1 MIEMGN
7 IHDISHQKAYIF
19 LFMLE
24 YFFFLWLRVK
34 MLSQILF
41 VLLDLFRTF
50 PVLALK
56 KYSPFHTFIFININ
70 TKFNKNEK

>member
-24 YFFFLWLRVK
+24 YFFLWLRVK

-56 KYSPFHTFIFININ
+56 KYSTFHTFIFININ

>member
-24 YFFFLWLRVK
+24 YFFLWLRVK

>member
-7 IHDISHQKAYIF
+7 IHDISHQKVYIF

-24 YFFFLWLRVK
+24 FFFLWLRVK

-41 VLLDLFRTF
+41 VLLDLFQTF

-70 TKFNKNEK
+70 TKSNKNEK

>member
-7 IHDISHQKAYIF
+7 IHDISHQKVYIF
-19 LFMLE
+19 
-24 YFFFLWLRVK
+24 YDGIFFLWLRVK

-56 KYSPFHTFIFININ
+56 KYSPFHTFMFININ